1 MFKPVESKV
10 NFPELEQKVLNFWQ
24 KNNIFERSVSQRKGG
39 QRFTLY
45 DGPPTTNG
53 DPGLHHILARVFKD
67 VIPRYKTM
75 QGYYAPRRAGWDTH
89 GLPVELEVERELGIS
104 HKSQIEDYGVE
115 KFNQRCRE
123 SALHYMRKWENLSKR
138 IGYFIDYQHP
148 YTTFDREYIQS
159 CWWVIR
165 KLWDEGFIYQGYK
178 VTPHCPRCGTSLS
191 SHEVALGYQEAEDP
205 SLHIKFKLAGQDNTY
220 FLVWTTTPWTLPANA
235 ALAVASEEEYSLVEI
250 PSGERLILA
259 SKRVSGCI
267 QGAYRVLSQM
277 KGRELLKFT
286 YFPLYDPR
294 RAGLEVRRLSAQGIT
309 PCDLP
314 QDISYPVIP
323 GEFVSMDE
331 GSGIVHLAPAFGE
344 VDFDAGKEAG
354 LLFLQPVDREGKIW
368 GKFSFSGKFVKD
380 ADPLIIQDLTERNL
394 IYGQDKLKHAYP
406 FCWRCDTPLLYY
418 AKKTWYVRTT
428 RVKEE
433 LIQKNEEI
441 NWYPPS
447 IKQGRF
453 GDWLRGNVDWAL
465 SRERYWGTPLPIW
478 KCESC
483 DEYSCIGTAEDL
495 AEGDLSRLA
504 DLHRPYIDEV
514 FLPCPRCGGK
524 MRRIPDVVDAWFDSG
539 AMPIAQWGYPFQ
551 NGQEFEQ
558 SFPADFICEAV
569 DQTRGWFYTLH
580 ALSVL
585 LFDRPCFR
593 NAISLGLIV
602 DSSGEKMSKAK
613 GNVVDPWAVVE
624 KYGADA
630 LRWYLITSS
639 PPGNTRRFSEEE
651 LVQAIRRFLLTLWNT
666 YSFFVTYANI
676 DKVDPTVIHSPS
688 LSYLDRWIIS
698 EENLMIGEVR
708 RLMDDFNP
716 TDAARRIEEFV
727 DILSNWYVRRSRRR
741 FWKSEN
747 DDDKR
752 AAYFTLY
759 QVLLSLSKVL
769 APFIPF
775 TSEELYQNLALSLS
789 PQAPESVHLCDF
801 PQPDSQMIDPEV
813 CTQVQLSMKVV
824 SLGRA
829 ARSKAGIKVRQPLEE
844 AVVKVPPKA
853 GKELTDLSPSIAEEL
868 NVKKLRLIGSEAEAD
883 LKHYSLVEDGEYAVG
898 VKMTIS
904 PELRQEG
911 MAREIVHRLQTMRRK
926 AGFDIQDR
934 IITYYQAD
942 GVLGEVMHSFSSYVA
957 QETLSR
963 ELTREA
969 FPSDEGYFEKHRIEG
984 ENIALAVKKA

>member
-1 MFKPVESKV
+1 
-10 NFPELEQKVLNFWQ
+10 
-24 KNNIFERSVSQRKGG
+24 
-39 QRFTLY
+39 
-45 DGPPTTNG
+45 
-53 DPGLHHILARVFKD
+53 
-67 VIPRYKTM
+67 
-75 QGYYAPRRAGWDTH
+75 
-89 GLPVELEVERELGIS
+89 
-104 HKSQIEDYGVE
+104 
-115 KFNQRCRE
+115 
-123 SALHYMRKWENLSKR
+123 MRKWENLSKR
-138 IGYFIDYQHP
+138 IGYFIDYQDP
-148 YTTFDREYIQS
+148 YITFDREYIKS

-220 FLVWTTTPWTLPANA
+220 FLVWTTTPWTLPANV
-235 ALAVASEEEYSLVEI
+235 ALAVASDEEYSLVEI

-259 SKRVSGCI
+259 SKRIPDCI
-267 QGAYRVLSQM
+267 QGAYRVLSRM
-277 KGRELLKFT
+277 KGRELLELT
-286 YFPLYDPR
+286 YLPLYDPR

-309 PCDLP
+309 SCDLP
-314 QDISYPVIP
+314 PDISYPVIP

-368 GKFSFSGKFVKD
+368 GKFPFSGKFVKD

-483 DEYSCIGTAEDL
+483 DEYSCIGSAEDL
-495 AEGDLSRLA
+495 AEGAKDLSRLA

-514 FLPCPRCGGK
+514 HFPCPRCGGK

-580 ALSVL
+580 TLSVL

-676 DKVDPTVIHSPS
+676 DEVDPTDIHSPS

-747 DDDKR
+747 DEDKR

-759 QVLLSLSKVL
+759 QILLSLCKML

-775 TSEELYQNLALSLS
+775 TSEELYQNLTLSLS

-801 PQPDSQMIDPEV
+801 PQPDTQMIDPEV
-813 CTQVQLSMKVV
+813 CTQVRLSMKVV

-844 AVVKVPPKA
+844 AVAKVPPKA
-853 GKELTDLSPSIAEEL
+853 GKELIHLSSSIAEEL
-868 NVKKLRLIGSEAEAD
+868 NVKKLRLIASEAEAD
-883 LKHYSLVEDGEYAVG
+883 LKHYSLVEDGEYVVG

-934 IITYYQAD
+934 IITYYQAG
-942 GVLGEVMHSFSSYVA
+942 GVLGEVMHSFSSYIA

-963 ELTREA
+963 KLTREA